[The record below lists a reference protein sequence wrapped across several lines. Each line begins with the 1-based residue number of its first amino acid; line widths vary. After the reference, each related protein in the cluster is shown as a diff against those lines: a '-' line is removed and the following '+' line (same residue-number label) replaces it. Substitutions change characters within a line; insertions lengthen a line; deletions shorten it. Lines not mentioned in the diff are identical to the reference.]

1 MQHIMTEEQLSRF
14 REAVV
19 ASAQSRAKAMIDE
32 ARAAQDATLAEA
44 REKAAA
50 ELAEATKMEEAH
62 YKSGAAGKAEQLLR
76 EKLLRYR
83 EEVTDSFFAGIEKE
97 LAEYTGTEAYQ
108 RRLEKQLAAYAKK
121 LAGSSFT
128 VRLRGQDMPL
138 ARALAPLCGGA
149 VFEEDPSIRLGGMRI
164 LCGQRVYDESFDTRL
179 VDEKEEFLSYCGL
192 NV

>member
-19 ASAQSRAKAMIDE
+19 ASAQNRAKAMIDE
-32 ARAAQDATLAEA
+32 ARAAQDAALAEA
-44 REKAAA
+44 RTKAAA
-50 ELAEATKMEEAH
+50 ELADATKMEEAH
-62 YKSGAAGKAEQLLR
+62 YKNGAAGKAEQLLR

-83 EEVTDSFFAGIEKE
+83 EEVTDTFFAGIESE
-97 LAEYTGTEAYQ
+97 LAAYTATEAYQ
-108 RRLEKQLAAYAKK
+108 DRLKKQLAVYAQK

-138 ARALAPLCGGA
+138 SKALAPVCGEA

-179 VDEKEEFLSYCGL
+179 GDEKEEFLSYCGL